1 MTAAVHWEPQFDACS
16 SDQEQLALKLC
27 EEIAAWRAE
36 PGVLFDP
43 ARLLEMAESLY
54 VAERDECR
62 PADTADTFA
71 AGWEAM
77 RNAATLALC
86 DLSLGDEVLSFIG
99 EGFPAAWEALPAGA
113 RQTLRT
119 GINNKVHALAE
130 LVGEVAP

>member
-27 EEIAAWRAE
+27 EEISAWQAG

-62 PADTADTFA
+62 PADAVDSFA

-86 DLSLGDEVLSFIG
+86 GLSLGEEVLSFIG
-99 EGFPAAWEALPAGA
+99 EGFPAAWEALPAGS
-113 RQTLRT
+113 RQTLRA
-119 GINNKVHALAE
+119 GINAKVHAVAKRI
-130 LVGEVAP
+130 GEVAP